1 MASLDK
7 IYRRLDKLHQAQQ
20 PKNKMDYYRLALA
33 LGGLII
39 IIGYTIAVISGM
51 STATELLDRA
61 FWIVLGVFFGGTKAA
76 QIIAGRINN
85 AKS

>member
-1 MASLDK
+1 
-7 IYRRLDKLHQAQQ
+7 
-20 PKNKMDYYRLALA
+20 MDYYRLALA

-61 FWIVLGVFFGGTKAA
+61 FWIVLGVFFGASKTST
-76 QIIAGRINN
+76 IIAGKINS
-85 AKS
+85 K